1 MVVLFLPGVSDDEGL
16 RLARRFIQPAKGR
29 LRVVWRSLVLVSIS
43 SIVGRQRN
51 RASRAKKSNAGQEA
65 VVL

>member
-1 MVVLFLPGVSDDEGL
+1 MVVLFLPGASDDEGL

-29 LRVVWRSLVLVSIS
+29 LRVVWRSLVLVSMS
-43 SIVGRQRN
+43 GIVGGQRN
-51 RASRAKKSNAGQEA
+51 GASRAKESNAGREV